1 MDDIKYNKVKEKL
14 KRFIPTLQNEADLV
28 SSIIKLTDD
37 RRSVSILDSVID
49 IFFGWTNLL
58 WVRRGFAVISLFIVF
73 LFLFQQVKII
83 HRINSLE
90 GRIVGGS
97 TQNIIEY
104 QQHKVKINSLQY
116 NNGPGSLLNDSIVV
130 ADRDLRDLINSYT
143 ELQKKYEDLQKQV
156 RLSLTR
162 GKTNL

>member
-1 MDDIKYNKVKEKL
+1 MDDIKYNEVKERL

-37 RRSVSILDSVID
+37 RRSVNIFDYVIRIL
-49 IFFGWTNLL
+49 FGWTDLL
-58 WVRRGFAVISLFIVF
+58 LVRRGLAVISLFFVF
-73 LFLFQQVKII
+73 LFLFQQVNII

-143 ELQKKYEDLQKQV
+143 ELQKEYEDLQKQV